1 MLEIKASTQTRDNTQ
16 CAMAALNSSGQ
27 PTGNSVPRID
37 SAIELVNLT
46 HAKANVDQIRDACTT
61 NTGSASTHQDAQLQ
75 SIGRRLIELT
85 TRRQDAELSVRN
97 MLSQS
102 KAISPH
108 ALKIV
113 EDALDQA
120 ILVMSNLTY
129 KAVQNTSN
137 DMPKP
142 SDSLV
147 PSEITKTEDR
157 QRTLKGEVRAGKAAS
172 TKDVPQK
179 RPPKNGTSPTHQGL
193 SKTHNRAPIPTSS
206 TPPAVTH
213 FLQLQQKNTPRP
225 TTPKP
230 NTLAA
235 LWHKSPMPP
244 PDSYKGHMRKLK
256 QRLARRS
263 ATRHGL
269 DLPHAP
275 NGGLIPHSRYCYEYY
290 DPFDGFQY
298 EVVDAWVKAEV
309 AECVRWIGNLVID
322 YMAEKKGKGTKLEW
336 KGEKDEWM
344 FMEVMGKEGA
354 LERLVEEVE

>member
-1 MLEIKASTQTRDNTQ
+1 
-16 CAMAALNSSGQ
+16 MAALNSSGQ

-46 HAKANVDQIRDACTT
+46 HAKAKVDQVRDACTSKP
-61 NTGSASTHQDAQLQ
+61 GRSARTHQDAQLQ
-75 SIGRRLIELT
+75 ITGKKLAELT
-85 TRRQDAELSVRN
+85 ARREDAELSVRS

-113 EDALDQA
+113 EHALDQA
-120 ILVMSNLTY
+120 ILVMSNLAY
-129 KAVQNTSN
+129 NAVQNTLN
-137 DMPKP
+137 DMAKP

-147 PSEITKTEDR
+147 HGEIRKMEDC
-157 QRTLKGEVRAGKAAS
+157 QRTLKGEVQAGKTPS
-172 TKDVPQK
+172 TKDAPQK
-179 RPPKNGTSPTHQGL
+179 PHPNDLTNPTHQGL
-193 SKTHNRAPIPTSS
+193 SKTHSRAPNTTCSTS
-206 TPPAVTH
+206 PAVTH
-213 FLQLQQKNTPRP
+213 FLQLQQRNTSRP

-244 PDSYKGHMRKLK
+244 PDSYKGHMRNVK
-256 QRLARRS
+256 QRLALRS
-263 ATRHGL
+263 ATRSGL

-275 NGGLIPHSRYCYEYY
+275 DGGLIPHSRYCYEYY

-298 EVVDAWVKAEV
+298 EVDDAWVKAEV
-309 AECVRWIGNLVID
+309 MECVRWIGNLVID
-322 YMAEKKGKGTKLEW
+322 YMSEKKGKGTKLVW
-336 KGEKDEWM
+336 KGDKDEWT
-344 FMEVMGKEGA
+344 FMEVMGKEGV